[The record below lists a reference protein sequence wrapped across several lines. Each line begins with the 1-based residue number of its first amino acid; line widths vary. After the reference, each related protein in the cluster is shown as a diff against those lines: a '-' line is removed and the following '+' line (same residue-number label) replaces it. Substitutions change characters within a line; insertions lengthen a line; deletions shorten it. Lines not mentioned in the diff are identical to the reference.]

1 MHRLKLKTAVRL
13 LDHLMAQG
21 FFVPSTDAEEYKR
34 GDISSEAGDFGSK
47 RGDPLTRDCTDINAV
62 IIDFGE
68 LLKSPNY
75 VGKTRI
81 LNLLKRNCKK
91 LGSIDRDGILWNC
104 LSRDLYMHLSTEGGR
119 KFPGSWRILAELN
132 KVEVVRNVSR

>member
-1 MHRLKLKTAVRL
+1 MISGFCDFAVWGTLEGMHRLKLKTAVRL

-62 IIDFGE
+62 IIDCGG
-68 LLKSPNY
+68 LLKARTMLE
-75 VGKTRI
+75 G
-81 LNLLKRNCKK
+81 
-91 LGSIDRDGILWNC
+91 LGYSISSKEIAKSLG
-104 LSRDLYMHLSTEGGR
+104 
-119 KFPGSWRILAELN
+119 
-132 KVEVVRNVSR
+132 V